1 MNWHQARR
9 QVSKLS
15 IEYLT
20 VRGRRRQ
27 DEFRTNVKSVA
38 QAQAFKGNLQRD
50 LERSSVDAIRFRN
63 GSLPN
68 RRTDRLDFRRERGS
82 FYRWGSLGATL
93 LLSDDIT
100 TQERLLNM
108 DFESTTRVQVT

>member
-20 VRGRRRQ
+20 MRGRRRQ
-27 DEFRTNVKSVA
+27 DKFRTNVKSMA

-50 LERSSVDAIRFRN
+50 LGRSSVDAIRFRN
-63 GSLPN
+63 GSSPEPTDWISGERSAASTDGAASALP
-68 RRTDRLDFRRERGS
+68 S
-82 FYRWGSLGATL
+82 F
-93 LLSDDIT
+93 
-100 TQERLLNM
+100 
-108 DFESTTRVQVT
+108 

>member
-20 VRGRRRQ
+20 MRGRRRQ
-27 DEFRTNVKSVA
+27 DKFRTNVKSMA

-68 RRTDRLDFRRERGS
+68 RRTDRLDFRRTLGS
-82 FYRWGSLGATL
+82 FYRWGSLGATFL
-93 LLSDDIT
+93 TSDDTT
-100 TQERLLNM
+100 TQHQLLNM
-108 DFESTTRVQVT
+108 DLESTTCV